1 MKERRRV
8 SGLFNTME
16 PSLLQFY
23 VSRQWLNKFKTF
35 AEPGPISN
43 DDFLCSH
50 GGTYDHGI
58 LFLLQIVSEQG
69 YFSLACVHM
78 LVEELCCALSEHS
91 FSFHLGQGFLTLTK
105 TEEYSLHNAADFKR
119 GFSFSLWR

>member
-1 MKERRRV
+1 MSLTTRASPRCRSPASRTLRPNVLFYKKSNEEALKERRKV
-8 SGLFNTME
+8 TGLLGVTE

-50 GGTYDHGI
+50 G
-58 LFLLQIVSEQG
+58 
-69 YFSLACVHM
+69 
-78 LVEELCCALSEHS
+78 
-91 FSFHLGQGFLTLTK
+91 
-105 TEEYSLHNAADFKR
+105 
-119 GFSFSLWR
+119 